1 MNVFFQP
8 QLAASQT
15 VLTWPPQGALLF
27 RFNCCCCCKGQQAT
41 QRPSMLS
48 HKYFRALT
56 TLLHIYIFFFKCCAT
71 LVGGS
76 GTKHLLASFSAHMA
90 YE

>member
-8 QLAASQT
+8 QLAASQH

-27 RFNCCCCCKGQQAT
+27 RFNCCHCCCKGQQAT

-56 TLLHIYIFFFKCCAT
+56 TLLQFCILIAAFKCCYTCLRQRHKT
-71 LVGGS
+71 LVG
-76 GTKHLLASFSAHMA
+76 FI
-90 YE
+90 